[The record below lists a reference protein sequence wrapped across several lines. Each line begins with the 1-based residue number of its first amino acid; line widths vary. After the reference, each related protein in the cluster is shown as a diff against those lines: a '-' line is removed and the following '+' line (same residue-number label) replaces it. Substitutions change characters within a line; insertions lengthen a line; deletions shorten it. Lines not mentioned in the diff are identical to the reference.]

1 MDSPELARHL
11 EQGGNYAVAG
21 GHGGLVILDIDHDS
35 ALAWLDNLPET
46 FTVKSG
52 GKGLPHLYYLTDN
65 AEQASFSR
73 KIPLTGEQVEHYANL
88 VLQEG
93 TKVLATLELETLFDL
108 RGKGGLAVGPNS
120 RLDENAVYEIQRDM
134 PVTRMGSV
142 KLCGFLETYGTT
154 LKAEKDRIIALAR
167 EKSPEFDANME
178 ERENRPVDPTA
189 PWFLPLW
196 KTIVETVGVSGVY
209 EYMGEPFS
217 LTGRNRCLLGHASK
231 SGQTVMCTDNQHW
244 HCFSC
249 DESGDAWSLFK
260 HIKGEDKANG
270 QSTFYTISPEFAALA
285 GDGYKAQWES
295 VLDERRKAYKAE
307 QAEKRTA
314 QNAAA
319 EAMLREMNENHFVST
334 DANAVG
340 IAKVEEDING
350 QLYVRLLSERNFI
363 TLYKNRKVTRL
374 EYDPDTKKY
383 VEKTRPL
390 PKVWLEWE
398 GRREH
403 QKGTIF
409 LPRPLTPEEEADYFN
424 IWRGF
429 QVEPKPGCWDK
440 IRYHLCH
447 IWCRDNEDDFH
458 YLMSWFA
465 QLFQHPEIKPSVA
478 VLVKGGKGSGKSI
491 IMDHLLAPILGPA
504 YCQLDKSEQVT
515 GRFNAHH
522 YGKLLMSLEEAVW
535 AGAKDA
541 EGALKTLISSPTF
554 FLEGKGKDGKNVDS
568 FSRIIFLSNERRAVP
583 ATYGERR
590 FFALKT
596 NDEKK
601 GDKAYFGA
609 LLDEINN
616 GGREAFFH
624 ALLEYKGLDII
635 GLQPPMTE
643 ALLEDIEEGLEPLHK
658 WFYYLL
664 DDFSA
669 IYGFSPTVSYDLFT
683 KQQDKYKCFCV
694 WGSWMSV
701 ADLQEMFQ
709 KWLEVNKKNNA
720 YVGFSCVSDR
730 RVFSRELNKMFGG
743 KPGKGAVNKQK
754 KKMDNTSHFLM
765 PEIETARKIFEATIG
780 RELPWAITDI
790 KEDDILRDNSENRE
804 AVDRYWEEYNSYR
817 FSVFKAEANPGLQI
831 DPLSIP
837 VPLFEEVKAKIK
849 ADKEEDMDAFIG
861 SKKPK
866 K

>member
-1 MDSPELARHL
+1 MGNPELAHFL

-35 ALAWLDNLPET
+35 ALAYLDKLPET

-52 GKGLPHLYYLTDN
+52 GKRLPHLYYLTDN
-65 AEQASFSR
+65 AEQTCFSR
-73 KIPLTGEQVEHYANL
+73 KIPLTDEQVEQYAKL
-88 VLQEG
+88 VLKEG

-120 RLDENAVYEIQRDM
+120 RLDQNTVYEIQRDI
-134 PVTRMGSV
+134 PITRMASV
-142 KLCGFLETYGTT
+142 KLCGLLETCGTT
-154 LKAEKDRIIALAR
+154 LRAEKDRIIALAR
-167 EKSPEFDANME
+167 KKSPEFNANME
-178 ERENRPVDPTA
+178 ERENRPEDPTA
-189 PWFLPLW
+189 PWFLPQW
-196 KTIVETVGVSGVY
+196 KKIVETVGVSGVY

-249 DESGDAWSLFK
+249 GESGDAWNLFK

-295 VLDERRKAYKAE
+295 VLSERRKAYKAE

-319 EAMLREMNENHFVST
+319 EAMLQEINQNHFVST

-340 IAKVEEDING
+340 IAKVEEDTNK
-350 QLYVRLLSERNFI
+350 QLYIRLLSERNFV

-374 EYDPDTKKY
+374 EYDPDQKKY
-383 VEKTRPL
+383 VEKTRSL
-390 PKVWLEWE
+390 PKAWLEWE

-409 LPRPLTPEEEADYFN
+409 LPRPLSEEEARDYFN

-429 QVEPKPGCWDK
+429 QVKAIPGSWDK
-440 IRYHLCH
+440 IRYHLFH
-447 IWCRDNEDDFH
+447 IWCRDNESDFN

-465 QLFQHPEIKPSVA
+465 QLFQQPEIKPSVA

-583 ATYGERR
+583 ATHGERR

-601 GDKAYFGA
+601 GDQAYFSA

-624 ALLEYKGLDII
+624 ALLEYEGLDII

-643 ALLEDIEEGLEPLHK
+643 ALLEDIEEGMEPLYK

-664 DDFSA
+664 DNHKA
-669 IYGFSPTVSYDLFT
+669 IYGSKPDAIDVEFSTYEDE
-683 KQQDKYKCFCV
+683 KHEGYCV
-694 WGSWMSV
+694 WGSCVSV
-701 ADLQEMFQ
+701 ADLQEQFQ
-709 KWLEVNKKNNA
+709 KWIEGNKKNNA
-720 YVGFSCVSDR
+720 YVGYSGINDR
-730 RVFSRELNKMFGG
+730 RVFSRELNKMFGD
-743 KPGKGAVNKQK
+743 KDDK
-754 KKMDNTSHFLM
+754 KKAKKKIDNHWHFRM
-765 PEIETARKIFEATIG
+765 PEIHPARQRFEEHIG
-780 RELPWAITDI
+780 RELPWNMMEINEADI
-790 KEDDILRDNSENRE
+790 FRDTGENRE
-804 AVDRYWEEYNSYR
+804 AVDLFWREYEKWTAR
-817 FSVFKAEANPGLQI
+817 VHAASVDKLQQI
-831 DPLSIP
+831 DPSSIP
-837 VPLFEEVKAKIK
+837 EPTFAEVEA
-849 ADKEEDMDAFIG
+849 ALRAEKEEDADTFL
-861 SKKPK
+861 KNKPK
-866 K
+866 Q